1 MKKGYIHITNMKED
15 RKMGQFLN
23 SKELY
28 DKYKTVMNGTYF
40 VDKSEMLEELIPALD
55 RDG

>member
-1 MKKGYIHITNMKED
+1 
-15 RKMGQFLN
+15 MGQFLN